1 MFEIPWT
8 TLAKDGGKMRRI
20 MISLIK
26 LYQTILSPF
35 VGQHCRF
42 YPSCSSYA
50 LEALEKHGAMRGLWL
65 SIKRVS
71 RCHPW
76 HEGGVDPVPEP
87 QKKQLHG

>member
-1 MFEIPWT
+1 
-8 TLAKDGGKMRRI
+8 MRRI
-20 MISLIK
+20 MIALIR

-50 LEALEKHGAMRGLWL
+50 LEALEKHGALRGLWL

>member
-1 MFEIPWT
+1 
-8 TLAKDGGKMRRI
+8 LAKDGGKMRLV
-20 MISLIK
+20 MIALIK

-50 LEALEKHGAMRGLWL
+50 LEALEKHGTVRGLWL